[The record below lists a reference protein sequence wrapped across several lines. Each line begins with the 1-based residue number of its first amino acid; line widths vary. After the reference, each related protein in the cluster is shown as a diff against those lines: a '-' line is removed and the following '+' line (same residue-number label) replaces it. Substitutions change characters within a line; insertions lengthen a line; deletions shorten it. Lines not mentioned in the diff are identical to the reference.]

1 MSNKFC
7 GLADLF
13 YFRIVR
19 RVRLLSLVGVGV
31 GVGGSHHTGMLTT
44 VMDLYI

>member
-19 RVRLLSLVGVGV
+19 RVRLLALGV